1 MNRLGMNRTCVSKE
15 VICYCLNG
23 DHLGQVNPMKIML
36 TTWGTIGDIR
46 PFLALAKSLKNSG
59 HQVQVCA
66 SSVYGQQFEEIGVG
80 FRPVGVPFDRDRFD
94 QIMDGIINIRNP
106 LKSALVIA
114 KEGIL
119 NQAEQ
124 WYNDCLEAMTD
135 CDIAVCHSADMP
147 GQEAAVK
154 KNLPWMT
161 VSYCPG
167 FIKSSYTAP
176 SPAPNLG
183 KYGNYLL
190 WKIVELMMR
199 YQVDPLFNAF
209 FDSIGGNK
217 RNSIGIKG
225 MYSPRLNLVAS
236 SSYIAQP
243 PPDLPSYHR
252 FTGAWFL
259 GEPDYEVPLDLQEF
273 LDQGPLPIIVSFGS
287 MGGTK
292 GLETTQTIVDAVQVT
307 GQRAIIQAGWGKLG
321 SKSRGRDGNILSV
334 GHVPHDFLF
343 RQGICVIHH
352 GGAGTTHA
360 ACLAGVPS
368 IVIPHLADQPYWGNK
383 LQKLGV
389 APKILYRKRMTTKSL
404 ASRIFQVINS
414 ESMAINAKELGK
426 KIETEDGLGKAVELV
441 EAFGC
446 DFQNN

>member
-1 MNRLGMNRTCVSKE
+1 
-15 VICYCLNG
+15 
-23 DHLGQVNPMKIML
+23 MKIIL
-36 TTWGTIGDIR
+36 TTWGTTGDVR
-46 PFLALAKSLKNSG
+46 PFLALAKSLKVSG
-59 HQVQVCA
+59 HQVQVCT
-66 SSVYGQQFEEIGVG
+66 SSVYSQQFEKIGVE
-80 FRPVGVPFDRDRFD
+80 FCPVGMPFEQDRFN
-94 QIMDGIINIRNP
+94 QIMDRIINIRNP

-119 NQAEQ
+119 NQAKR

-135 CDIAVCHSADMP
+135 CDIVVCHSADMP
-147 GQEAAVK
+147 GQEAAIK

-167 FIKSSYTAP
+167 FIKSLCTSP

-183 KYGNYLL
+183 RYSNYLL

-199 YQVDPLFNAF
+199 YQADPLFNAF

-217 RNSIGIKG
+217 RSLIGIEG
-225 MYSPRLNLVAS
+225 MYSPHLNLVAS
-236 SSYIAQP
+236 SSYITKP
-243 PPDLPSYHR
+243 PSDLPSYHK

-259 GEPDYEVPLDLQEF
+259 EEPDYELPLDLRKF
-273 LDQGPLPIIVSFGS
+273 LDQGTSPIIVSFGS

-292 GLETTQTIVDAVQVT
+292 GLETTRTIVDAVQLT
-307 GQRAIIQAGWGKLG
+307 GQRAIIQEGWGKLG
-321 SKSRGRDGNILSV
+321 SESCGWDDNIFSV

-360 ACLAGVPS
+360 ACRAGVPS
-368 IVIPHLADQPYWGNK
+368 IVIPHLADQPYWGSR

-389 APKILYRKRMTTKSL
+389 APKILHRKQMTAKSL
-404 ASRIFQVINS
+404 TNRILQVINS
-414 ESMAINAKELGK
+414 ESMAIKAKELGQ

-441 EAFGC
+441 ETFGYN
-446 DFQNN
+446 FQNN